1 MIIDVGNKQWAKF
14 LSKVWPVMRDELAN
28 YVSKCGSITSI
39 RIYSN
44 ELVDKETSNYFIRTH
59 GFMSSIP
66 GLVHLDIKHGYKST
80 NANYPGFLQG
90 YLNLKTGVIFLTT
103 DSCPDSDDFVVAF
116 VCHIDPRQPLPVPKE
131 L

>member
-1 MIIDVGNKQWAKF
+1 MIIDVGDKQWAK
-14 LSKVWPVMRDELAN
+14 LLLKVWPIMRDELAN
-28 YVSKCGSITSI
+28 YVNKCGPVTSI

-66 GLVHLDIKHGYKST
+66 GLVHLDIKYGYKSRGI
-80 NANYPGFLQG
+80 NYPGLLQG
-90 YLNLKTGVIFLTT
+90 YLNLKNGTIFLTT
-103 DSCPDSDDFVVAF
+103 DTCPDTDDPVVAF
-116 VCHIDPRQPLPVPKE
+116 VCYVDPRQPLPLPME